1 MDGDNRYKQFKLA
14 NKEFTFDVD
23 VSKLP
28 CGVNGAVYFSQ
39 MLADGGASFPDD
51 KAAANYGVGYCDAQ
65 CPHDIKFING
75 EANTIDWSPAET
87 DSNSG
92 GGKYGSCCAEMDL
105 WEANS
110 RSQAFTTHPCQV
122 TGAFRCDGIDCGD
135 NDSGN
140 R

>member
-1 MDGDNRYKQFKLA
+1 MYNVIKQRFIIDGIRYIKTISTGNSA
-14 NKEFTFDVD
+14 
-23 VSKLP
+23 
-28 CGVNGAVYFSQ
+28 GAKF
-39 MLADGGASFPDD
+39 GT
-51 KAAANYGVGYCDAQ
+51 GYCDAQ

-75 EANTIDWSPAET
+75 EANTIDWSPSET
-87 DSNSG
+87 DPNSG

-140 R
+140 RYFHHMI